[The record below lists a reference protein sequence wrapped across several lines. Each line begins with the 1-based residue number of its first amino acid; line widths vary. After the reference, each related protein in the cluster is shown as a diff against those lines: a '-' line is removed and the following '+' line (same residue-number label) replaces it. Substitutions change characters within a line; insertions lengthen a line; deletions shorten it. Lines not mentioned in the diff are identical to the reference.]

1 MRRLALIPAACA
13 ILAASPALAGP
24 VSLWP
29 EVSDSDGRVT
39 LGDIFEGA
47 GAASDILVANRT
59 GPTVVLDA
67 LAVQQLAR
75 RSGLDWDNSQGIRRI
90 IVRAGAGPAP
100 VSTTADRAGAASA
113 ARGNVEILTWAR
125 NLNPGEVIQPQD
137 LVWGKAVGAAGDA
150 PRDPDAVIGMSVRRP
165 LREGAP
171 VSMRDIAA
179 QQAVKRGELVN
190 VTWSDGSITL
200 TLQGK
205 AVTDAAVGQTFSVQN
220 LASKKIV
227 EAVAVSPGQAV
238 TGPEAQRLK
247 AAALYAAR

>member
-1 MRRLALIPAACA
+1 MRRLALISAACA
-13 ILAASPALAGP
+13 ALAASPALAGP

-47 GAASDILVANRT
+47 GAAADILVANRT

-100 VSTTADRAGAASA
+100 TSAARAGTAPA

-227 EAVAVSPGQAV
+227 EAVAVAPGQAV